1 MDKLFDFVRKAI
13 DVDADT
19 ELTRDQKD
27 KKLATIMTEME
38 RAYRIPILRNSAW
51 EEENPEVIRVYKEIS
66 DMRKL

>member
-1 MDKLFDFVRKAI
+1 MNKLFDFVGRAI

-19 ELTRDQKD
+19 DLTQYQKD

-38 RAYRIPILRNSAW
+38 RAYRIPLLRNLAW

-66 DMRKL
+66 NMRKL